1 MRGEEMICKQCG
13 KEFTPQHGN
22 SRYCSIECR
31 DKHSGRITYQAGT
44 EATCAQCGA
53 TFTRSYG
60 SEKYCCDECKA
71 AAIRALK
78 RKYYASIPKRQPQEE
93 RCVICGE
100 SFVPRRKG
108 QVTCSD
114 SCRKKYVLYDGLTGA
129 EREAYKAQKRAEADR
144 TRSETRR
151 NNHPPKEKEKIWYTG
166 TCRVCGKEFRTLN
179 PTQVTCSTEC
189 SKRAKYARKQHR
201 IPKAQMIDKDI
212 TLEAL
217 YRRDSGV
224 CYLCGGQC
232 DWNDRDKEKNTVG
245 ASYPSIDHIIPI
257 ARGGLHAWNNVR
269 LAHFKC
275 NQEKGAD
282 LIEHAE
288 ELIPANAYE
297 FKREIK
303 WGKKQTEQYTL
314 GGQLIAV
321 YDSTAEAERQTSIP
335 QSSIQNCARGETRT
349 SHGFVWRYRV

>member
-1 MRGEEMICKQCG
+1 MICKQCG
-13 KEFTPQHGN
+13 KEYIPKN
-22 SRYCSIECR
+22 SRSHYCSEECR
-31 DKHSGRITYQAGT
+31 NKGTGRVTYRAGA

-53 TFTRSYG
+53 TFIRSYG
-60 SEKYCCDECKA
+60 SEKYCSDECKA
-71 AAIRALK
+71 AAKRALK
-78 RKYYASIPKRQPQEE
+78 RKYYASIPKRQPSEE
-93 RCVICGE
+93 HCVMCGAP
-100 SFVPRRKG
+100 FVPRHKG
-108 QVTCSD
+108 QVTCSHK
-114 SCRKKYVLYDGLTGA
+114 CREKYVLYDGLTGA
-129 EREAYKAQKRAEADR
+129 EREAYKSQRIRESNEA
-144 TRSETRR
+144 RR
-151 NNHPPKEKEKIWYTG
+151 KPKPIKTYYHRQCK
-166 TCRVCGKEFRTLN
+166 VCGEWFSTMN
-179 PTQVTCSTEC
+179 PAQTTCSKRC
-189 SKRAKYARKQHR
+189 SKRATYARRQHR

-224 CYLCGGQC
+224 CYLCGGRC

-303 WGKKQTEQYTL
+303 FGKKQTEQYSL
-314 GGQLIAV
+314 DGRLIAV
-321 YDSTAEAERQTSIP
+321 YDSTAEAERRTGVP
-335 QSSIQNCARGETRT
+335 QSSIQGCARGKAKT
-349 SHGFVWRYRV
+349 SHGFIWRYGGMIPRP

>member
-1 MRGEEMICKQCG
+1 MICKQCG
-13 KEFTPQHGN
+13 KAFTPQHGN
-22 SRYCSIECR
+22 SRYC
-31 DKHSGRITYQAGT
+31 
-44 EATCAQCGA
+44 
-53 TFTRSYG
+53 
-60 SEKYCCDECKA
+60 CDEC
-71 AAIRALK
+71 RTDALRISN
-78 RKYYASIPKRQPQEE
+78 RKSWRKLHNYTPPEKQK
-93 RCVICGE
+93 CVICGE
-100 SFVPRRKG
+100 EFTPRRTG
-108 QVTCSD
+108 QVTCSEK
-114 SCRKKYVLYDGLTGA
+114 CRSLKRYCNGLTGKA
-129 EREAYKAQKRAEADR
+129 REEYRRQSKRESLEKARQAKIANAK
-144 TRSETRR
+144 
-151 NNHPPKEKEKIWYTG
+151 PKPIKTYYHRQCK
-166 TCRVCGKEFRTLN
+166 VCGEWFSTMN
-179 PTQVTCSTEC
+179 PTQTTCSKQC
-189 SKRAKYARKQHR
+189 SKRAKYARKEHR

-257 ARGGLHAWNNVR
+257 ARGGLHAWDNVR

-288 ELIPANAYE
+288 ELIPTNAYE

-303 WGKKQTEQYTL
+303 GVEKQTEQYSL
-314 GGQLIAV
+314 DGRLIAV
-321 YDSTAEAERQTSIP
+321 YPSTAEAERQTSIP
-335 QSSIQNCARGETRT
+335 QKSIQNCARGETRT

>member
-1 MRGEEMICKQCG
+1 MICKQCG
-13 KEFTPQHGN
+13 KEYIPKN
-22 SRYCSIECR
+22 SRSHYCSEECR
-31 DKHSGRITYQAGT
+31 NKGTGRVTYKAGA

-53 TFTRSYG
+53 TFIRSYG
-60 SEKYCCDECKA
+60 LEKYCCDECKA

-78 RKYYASIPKRQPQEE
+78 RKYYASVPKRQPREE

-108 QVTCSD
+108 QVICSD
-114 SCRKKYVLYDGLTGA
+114 KCRWRQQTINRYCNGLTGKA
-129 EREAYKAQKRAEADR
+129 REEYKAQRRKEQADAQR
-144 TRSETRR
+144 KPKPIKTYYHRR
-151 NNHPPKEKEKIWYTG
+151 CK
-166 TCRVCGKEFRTLN
+166 VCGEWFSTMN
-179 PTQVTCSTEC
+179 PKQTTCSTEC
-189 SKRAKYARKQHR
+189 SKRAKNARKQHR

-224 CYLCGGQC
+224 CYLCGGLC
-232 DWNDRDKEKNTVG
+232 DWDDRDKEKNTVG

-282 LIEHAE
+282 VIEHAE

-303 WGKKQTEQYTL
+303 FGKKQTEQYSL
-314 GGQLIAV
+314 DGKLIAV
-321 YDSTAEAERQTSIP
+321 YPSTAEAERRTSVP
-335 QSSIQNCARGETRT
+335 QKAIQDCAKGRIKT
-349 SHGFVWRYRV
+349 SHGFIWRYGG

>member
-1 MRGEEMICKQCG
+1 MICKHCGAEFEPAHHMQRYCSQKCYDEHHGRKKGKEAICPQCG
-13 KEFTPQHGN
+13 KAFIKAIGN
-22 SRYCSIECR
+22 
-31 DKHSGRITYQAGT
+31 
-44 EATCAQCGA
+44 
-53 TFTRSYG
+53 
-60 SEKYCCDECKA
+60 EKYCSVEC
-71 AAIRALK
+71 RTEAL
-78 RKYYASIPKRQPQEE
+78 RDSTRSSNRESWRRTHKYIPPEKQK
-93 RCVICGE
+93 CVICGNE
-100 SFVPRRKG
+100 FTPRRTG
-108 QVTCSD
+108 QVTCSGN
-114 SCRKKYVLYDGLTGA
+114 CRKKYVWYDGLTGA
-129 EREAYKAQKRAEADR
+129 EREALKAQRRKEQAEAQR
-144 TRSETRR
+144 K
-151 NNHPPKEKEKIWYTG
+151 PKPIKTYYHRQCK
-166 TCRVCGKEFRTLN
+166 VCGEWFNTMN
-179 PTQVTCSTEC
+179 PAQQTCSKQC

-224 CYLCGGQC
+224 CYLCGGRC

-282 LIEHAE
+282 LIDHAE

-303 WGKKQTEQYTL
+303 VGKKQTEQYSL
-314 GGQLIAV
+314 DGRLIAV
-321 YDSTAEAERQTSIP
+321 YQSTAEAEKRTNVP
-335 QSSIQNCARGETRT
+335 QRGIQNCARGERKTY
-349 SHGFVWRYRV
+349 HGYVWRYRV